1 MWLFYIF
8 IIQIQDFLFFQT
20 QACFFIQVYP
30 PLCDSNCLALADK
43 VQSFETRLFYMI
55 TWMFY
60 EVFLGYVPIPEI
72 IKELDLADKKSFWIE
87 IFEKLQLLFRILI
100 NTFCSVALKNKYF
113 LIYKFLLESTAFR
126 IMFKLPIGRNNIVA
140 AKIIVSENKL
150 LLLSGGAI
158 VQGCRDQMYYQ
169 SSPLP
174 IKCILHDI
182 NWAMSCSAN
191 MFPISRHT
199 LPPCSGRWA
208 DVYCTDPVHIGF
220 QDQAELRATFDGGH
234 QFSSRK
240 GPLRKQHNNSE
251 LASRW

>member
-8 IIQIQDFLFFQT
+8 IIQIQDFFFFQT

-126 IMFKLPIGRNNIVA
+126 ILFKLPIGRNNIVA

-169 SSPLP
+169 SNVFSMISIELWVALP
-174 IKCILHDI
+174 ICSQFLDILCHPVLD
-182 NWAMSCSAN
+182 AERTSTAPTQS
-191 MFPISRHT
+191 T
-199 LPPCSGRWA
+199 LVFR
-208 DVYCTDPVHIGF
+208 TK
-220 QDQAELRATFDGGH
+220 L
-234 QFSSRK
+234 
-240 GPLRKQHNNSE
+240 N
-251 LASRW
+251 